1 MSDPLLPRTS
11 SWFPSAFPSP
21 AARVGVLTRS
31 LLRMPHLA
39 AFLGSEPLFR
49 PALLPFGE
57 QPVAALAGREGRTS
71 ASRAKELAASHN
83 LPYLALEDGFLRS
96 MALPGR
102 DAPTC
107 SLIADDTGLFYD
119 AGRPSRL
126 ENLLNASGWETPSL
140 MAEADRALHAMLGA
154 RLSKYNHAPHAS
166 PYQLCTPSNR
176 TRILVIDQWEG
187 DPKVTL
193 GMADADTFRLMLE
206 QACRA
211 HPGAAVFVK
220 PHPFTLAGRKRGYLA
235 ALAAEYGARVIEHD
249 FSAPSLLAQAD
260 EVYTV
265 SSLMGFEALLQGKP
279 VHCFGLPFYAG
290 WGLTRDRAACPR
302 RTRKRGAAEIFAAAY
317 LLCSRYVNPVT
328 GEACTIHEIIRLLAG
343 QRRQNDANRGYAA
356 CLGFSGRA
364 VRKTGYFLWSTD
376 GNMQFFR
383 DAASAVGEA
392 AVRKKTSGHARVV
405 VRASQEPD
413 DLAARCAA
421 ASLPLLRTAWGILR
435 PPTENADALPLS
447 LAQDSLGMYYD
458 ASRPSGLERILSDS
472 PLLNAPDMLA
482 RARALREAM
491 LPLYAR
497 PVPERDPEAAA
508 MLEELDRADAA
519 RGDRPLV
526 VVAGQLV
533 AAPRGKDS
541 RVEGHEREEEMLRF
555 LRRKNPDALREARAP
570 RAEMGTGAGGSA
582 APPARSRSS
591 AAPRRPH
598 HRTAYRGFPG
608 RVLCPAVRHPGAYM
622 GNPLL
627 CGLGPDQRRAGL
639 FPPHPHPHSRRAGG
653 RMPHSLPQLLRLV
666 FRPVLRAGGNL
677 PHSGAPAPAVAAPRA
692 ACPLGAPEPVLA
704 VQRQR
709 TAAVDASVL
718 RLCRMK
724 APLRATFLPRPPAE
738 ARPAL
743 PLPAPAC
750 ILPGKRRAA
759 LRARSFHAA

>member
-11 SWFPSAFPSP
+11 SWFPPAYPSP

-126 ENLLNASGWETPSL
+126 ENLLNASGWETPYL

-235 ALAAEYGARVIEHD
+235 ALAAEYGVRVIEHD

-555 LRRKNPDALREARAP
+555 LRRKNPDALLARAVFGRP
-570 RAEMGTGAGGSA
+570 GHRARKWE
-582 APPARSRSS
+582 
-591 AAPRRPH
+591 
-598 HRTAYRGFPG
+598 PG
-608 RVLCPAVRHPGAYM
+608 PEDLRLRLPDPG
-622 GNPLL
+622 PLL
-627 CGLGPDQRRAGL
+627 HRAARITALHTVDSLAGFYALLYGIPVHTWGTPFYAGWGLTNDAL
-639 FPPHPHPHSRRAGG
+639 AFSRRTRILTLDALVAGCLILY
-653 RMPHSLPQLLRLV
+653 PSYYDWY
-666 FRPVLRAGGNL
+666 
-677 PHSGAPAPAVAAPRA
+677 SGQF
-692 ACPLGAPEPVLA
+692 CGPEEICRILA
-704 VQRQR
+704 R
-709 TAAVDASVL
+709 
-718 RLCRMK
+718 
-724 APLRATFLPRPPAE
+724 PRPP
-738 ARPAL
+738 L
-743 PLPAPAC
+743 PLRERLARWVRQNLFWRFRDNG
-750 ILPGKRRAA
+750 LP
-759 LRARSFHAA
+759 L